1 MENFILNIFKR
12 FFSLFLLIGLIF
24 LSPFEG
30 EAQQQKSYEI
40 LPAPDLW
47 YNDVDGIR
55 AGLRLRGEVPGTFDD
70 GPHRLDFG
78 VWLGT
83 WLPENPVSYYLS
95 FTEPIPAISD
105 FGSEGNIE
113 LISSIRTGF
122 QLHSLALNKR
132 WQAGFEERNY
142 KEFSLNFR
150 LEDRFDSE
158 YLLYP
163 DLWTAGTLW
172 LAGMDFELHNE
183 HALGRYSMSTSHSIN
198 IAGSQPSFISSSL
211 QIQQHIPLSEYF
223 DIRARLFVGAASNKA
238 NHQYLFSNSFKQA
251 RGWMDSG
258 LTRAKGTI
266 PTGWMEEGIFQVA
279 GGANLRGYLGNDI
292 DNLNNPIRPTPVHQ
306 SIGALNLELD
316 YPNPLDNAIQKTPIL
331 GDFLKLRSYLF
342 FDVGTPLGLGSDEDE
357 NLISNAG
364 PGFMFSIDIPD
375 YLGKSR
381 GIMIRYD
388 IPLWLSHPGDGNHW
402 EFRNLIG
409 IGAIISL

>member
-12 FFSLFLLIGLIF
+12 LFSPVLLAGLLF

-30 EAQQQKSYEI
+30 GAQQQKSYEI

-55 AGLRLRGEVPGTFDD
+55 AGLRVRGQVPGTFDD
-70 GPHRLDFG
+70 GPHRLDVG
-78 VWLGT
+78 VWIST
-83 WLPENPVSYYLS
+83 WLPENPVSFYLS
-95 FTEPIPAISD
+95 YTEPIPAFTD
-105 FGSEGNIE
+105 FGNEGNIQ
-113 LISSIRTGF
+113 LVSSIRTGF

-163 DLWTAGTLW
+163 ELWTAGTLW
-172 LAGMDFELHNE
+172 LAGVNFELHDE
-183 HALGRYSMSTSHSIN
+183 HALGRYSMSTSHSAN
-198 IAGSQPSFISSSL
+198 IAGSLPLFISSSL
-211 QIQQHIPLSEYF
+211 QFQQHIPLSDYF
-223 DIRARLFVGAASNKA
+223 DIRARIFAGSASNDS
-238 NHQYLFSNSFKQA
+238 NREYLFSHSFKQA
-251 RGWMDSG
+251 RKWMDSG

-266 PTGWMEEGIFQVA
+266 PVGWMDEGVFQIA
-279 GGANLRGYLGNDI
+279 GGANLRGYLDADIETLNDSG
-292 DNLNNPIRPTPVHQ
+292 RPAPLYQ

-316 YPNPLDNAIQKTPIL
+316 YLNPLDQTIQKIPLL
-331 GDFLKLRSYLF
+331 GDFLRLRSYIF
-342 FDVGTPLGLGSDEDE
+342 FDTGITLGLGSEEKED
-357 NLISNAG
+357 LISNAG
-364 PGFMFSIDIPD
+364 PGFLFSIDIPD

-402 EFRNLIG
+402 AFRNLIG
-409 IGAIISL
+409 IGAVISL